1 MCRIFDVSKSGFYS
15 WRTRPLSRQ
24 ARRRH
29 DIWQLIVEILQRFR
43 HGIGYRQVAKQL
55 RNARYAISNGRVQ
68 RLLQQ
73 HGYRAIA
80 ARKVRRLKSTPVHKF
95 IPNLL
100 NRQFNV
106 TKANQVWVSDIT
118 QVPSK
123 DGWLYLCTI
132 NDLGSRAIVGH
143 SMGRSPDALLVKRAL
158 EAAKKCAGKA
168 NLDGLLF
175 HSDQGVQYTCYQTQQ
190 WLTAQGATLSLSRRG
205 NCWDNACAESFFS
218 LLKQQWLKAVSPQ
231 TEMRKLKGLIAY
243 YIDKIY
249 NRSRIHGY
257 HNQIPMNYYAEM
269 K

>member
-1 MCRIFDVSKSGFYS
+1 MFDVSKSGFYS

-24 ARRRH
+24 AKKRH
-29 DIWQLIVEILQRFR
+29 DIWQLIVKILQSFN
-43 HGIGYRQVAKQL
+43 HGIGYRQVAKQV
-55 RNARYAISNGRVQ
+55 RKAHYAVSNGRVQ
-68 RLLQQ
+68 RLLQR

-80 ARKVRRLKSTPVHKF
+80 ARKVRRFKSAQVHKF

-118 QVPSK
+118 QIPSK
-123 DGWLYLCTI
+123 EGWLYLCTI

-143 SMGRSPDALLVKRAL
+143 SMGRRPDALLVRRAL
-158 EAAKKCAGKA
+158 EAAMRCAGKD
-168 NLDGLLF
+168 NLNDLLF
-175 HSDQGVQYTCYQTQQ
+175 HSDQGAQYTCYQTQK
-190 WLTAQGATLSLSRRG
+190 WLTDQGATLSLSRRG

-231 TEMRKLKGLIAY
+231 TAMQKLKGLIAH

-257 HNQIPMNYYAEM
+257 HNRIPMEYYVEM